1 MNFKKWVKSI
11 QTVGYNGAYTVTKV
25 RVAINSWIS
34 TLVDA
39 CCLRHMW
46 LCIYFMK
53 KIRWDT
59 GKALENSIRI
69 SQQILRSIAMWC
81 LFLWIFMVIYRA
93 MLIEKLTAL
102 AIRLDS
108 KIRGKSCI
116 GWKQTGAG
124 SAI

>member
-53 KIRWDT
+53 KNTLRYWQSL
-59 GKALENSIRI
+59 GKLNKDIP
-69 SQQILRSIAMWC
+69 
-81 LFLWIFMVIYRA
+81 
-93 MLIEKLTAL
+93 T
-102 AIRLDS
+102 DS
-108 KIRGKSCI
+108 KINCNVVSLFVDIHGYL
-116 GWKQTGAG
+116 
-124 SAI
+124 